1 MLVLYKNMLSDA
13 TITPTTEAIGYEASV
28 SLKDTRMARKW
39 RTTTAASVQQL
50 VIVPTLDMVRAQ
62 YCIIG
67 GHNLTS
73 DATVI
78 LEGSDNGSSYT
89 TIGTVAPIRVS
100 NYLEDE
106 NGDYLVDESGALC
119 VTYDYPSLL
128 AVDNDLR
135 ALSFAMTGYKYYRI
149 SITDTTNSDGYL
161 EIGKIFLGESLE
173 LPQMMPEMEIPTTT
187 TADTSSSL
195 SGQRYGDRR
204 ANLKTASIKCPSID
218 NDNRSNINMW
228 FNTVDIID
236 PFWLI
241 VWESDLWAEYPIY
254 CALTKGLQW
263 KKLTTGQDW
272 SLEFEFLECK

>member
-13 TITPTTEAIGYEASV
+13 TIMPTTEAIGYEASV

-73 DATVI
+73 DATVL

-106 NGDYLVDESGALC
+106 NGDYLVDETGALC
-119 VTYDYPSLL
+119 VTSDYPSLL

-135 ALSFAMTGYKYYRI
+135 ALSFTMTGYKYYRI
-149 SITDTTNSDGYL
+149 SITDTTNGDGYL

-187 TADTSSSL
+187 TSDTSSSL

-204 ANLKTASIKCPSID
+204 AHLKTASIKCPSID

>member
-39 RTTTAASVQQL
+39 RTTTAASVQRL
-50 VIVPTLDMVRAQ
+50 VIVPPLDMVMAQ

-106 NGDYLVDESGALC
+106 NGDYLVDETGALC
-119 VTYDYPSLL
+119 VTTDYPSLL

-135 ALSFAMTGYKYYRI
+135 ALSFTMTGYKYYRI
-149 SITDTTNSDGYL
+149 SITDTTNADGYI

-187 TADTSSSL
+187 TSDTSSSL

-204 ANLKTASIKCPSID
+204 AMLKTASIKCPSID

>member
-106 NGDYLVDESGALC
+106 NGDYLVDETGALC

-135 ALSFAMTGYKYYRI
+135 ALSFTMTGYKYYRI
-149 SITDTTNSDGYL
+149 SITDTTNADGYL

-187 TADTSSSL
+187 TSDTSSSL

-204 ANLKTASIKCPSID
+204 AQLKTASIKCPSID

-241 VWESDLWAEYPIY
+241 VWEDDLWAEYPIY